1 MTEQLIRS
9 LKDRLNHVNKDQ
21 GFNLKRNL
29 NIALSAYTTIPHSAT
44 GFSPFVLLY
53 GCEAITPYEIP
64 FTRYALEELYQDGLS
79 SHIKKMFEI
88 HTGAFLSNRRYQLK
102 MKETFDKKKVGL
114 KDVDKFQTGELVW
127 FNVQRRMPDMKY
139 NKAKWIGP
147 CKVVSVLDG
156 GLFKLSYEVNG
167 KFIKYN
173 RIHPQLLKRFC
184 GEPLL
189 IAS

>member
-1 MTEQLIRS
+1 M
-9 LKDRLNHVNKDQ
+9 V
-21 GFNLKRNL
+21 
-29 NIALSAYTTIPHSAT
+29 PHRAT

-53 GCEAITPYEIP
+53 GHEAITPYEIP
-64 FTRYALEELYQDGLS
+64 STRYASEELYQDALS

-88 HTGAFLSNRRYQLK
+88 YTGAFLTNRRYQLK
-102 MKETFDKKKVGL
+102 MKETFDKKKVGR

-147 CKVVSVLDG
+147 CKVVSVLDR
-156 GLFKLSYEVNG
+156 GLFELSYEVNG
-167 KFIKYN
+167 EFSKYN
-173 RIHPQLLKRFC
+173 RIHPQFLKRFC

>member
-1 MTEQLIRS
+1 M
-9 LKDRLNHVNKDQ
+9 V
-21 GFNLKRNL
+21 
-29 NIALSAYTTIPHSAT
+29 PHRAT
-44 GFSPFVLLY
+44 GFLPFVLLY
-53 GCEAITPYEIP
+53 GCEAITPYKIP
-64 FTRYALEELYQDGLS
+64 FTRYASEELYQDALS

-102 MKETFDKKKVGL
+102 MKETFDKKKVGR
-114 KDVDKFQTGELVW
+114 KDVDEFQTGELLW
-127 FNVQRRMPDMKY
+127 FNLQRRMPDMKY

-147 CKVVSVLDG
+147 CKVVSVSDK

-167 KFIKYN
+167 EFIKYD
-173 RIHPQLLKRFC
+173 RIHPQFLKRFC